1 MKKENQYINRELSW
15 LKFNARVLQEAA
27 DERVPLLERLRFAG
41 IFSNN
46 LDEFFKVR
54 YATVKRVAMNE
65 TSDKELGVHAKELL
79 EEITKE
85 VILLQDQSLKIIAS
99 ITKELEKEQIFI
111 VDEKNLLP
119 EHESFVNTYFYN
131 KVRPA
136 LFTIILNDLEMFPQ
150 LKDDVAYLA
159 VKMTLKEEDEKAS
172 GIEKFFSSRVYKE
185 KIQYAL
191 IELPT
196 TLDRFIELPQI
207 GDKHYIIMLDDVIRF
222 CLHKIFNIF
231 NYESLTANMIKITRD
246 AELDIDDDLSKSFI
260 EKISTSVE
268 DRRKGE
274 PVRFVYD
281 KMIDKDTLQF
291 LFEKMGIVKTDSVI
305 PGGRYHNRRDFM
317 SFPSLGRKDLTYPP
331 IQPLPVQGL
340 TSDESLLK
348 KIAEKDYLQYTPY
361 HTFSNIIWFLREAAL
376 DPKVKSVKI
385 TIYRL
390 AKNSQVVN
398 SLINAVK
405 NGKQVTVQI
414 ELQARFDEESNI
426 RYAEQ
431 LKAEGVKL
439 IFGVRGLKVHSKIC
453 VIERKEGK
461 ELKRYGF
468 ISTGNFNESTAKIY
482 TDYTLF
488 TANQE
493 ILKEVNKVFNFF
505 DTNYNVQKF
514 KHLIVS
520 PHYTKKQ
527 LKHLI
532 DEEIKN
538 AKAGKEAYIKLKMNN
553 ITSYKMIDKLYEAS
567 RAGVKIQMIVRGIC
581 CLVPGIEGMSENI
594 EVISIVDKFLEHPR
608 LFIFGNG
615 GTPKV
620 YISSADWMTRNISF
634 RVEVG
639 CPIYDKTIQQELI
652 DTFEIS
658 WADNVKARI
667 INKAQDN
674 TYRPHITPALRSQ
687 VALYEYYQHKNKLTE

>member
-1 MKKENQYINRELSW
+1 MKTKNTYVNRELSW

-27 DERVPLLERLRFAG
+27 DEKVPLLERLRFAG

-65 TSDKELGVHAKELL
+65 SSDKELGVHAKELL

-85 VILLQDQSLKIIAS
+85 VIQLQDESLSIINT
-99 ITKELEKEQIFI
+99 ITEELEKEQIFI
-111 VDEKNLLP
+111 VNEKTLLP
-119 EHESFVNTYFYN
+119 EHEAFVNTYFYD

-136 LFTIILNDLEMFPQ
+136 LFTIILNDLEKFPQ

-159 VKMTLKEEDEKAS
+159 VKMTLKEDEKAS
-172 GIEKFFSSRVYKE
+172 GVQKFFSSKAYKE

-196 TLDRFIELPQI
+196 TLNRFIELPQV

-222 CLHKIFNIF
+222 CLHLIFSIF
-231 NYESLTANMIKITRD
+231 NYESLSANMIKITRD
-246 AELDIDDDLSKSFI
+246 AELDIDDDLSKSFV
-260 EKISTSVE
+260 EKISSSVE
-268 DRRKGE
+268 DRRKGA

-281 KMIDKDTLQF
+281 KTIDKDTLHF
-291 LFEKMGIVKTDSVI
+291 LIEKMGIVNTDSVI
-305 PGGRYHNRRDFM
+305 PGGRYHNRRDYM
-317 SFPSLGRKDLTYPP
+317 SFPSLGRTDLTYAP
-331 IQPLPVQGL
+331 IHPLPVKGL
-340 TSDESLLK
+340 TSEESLLK
-348 KIAEKDYLQYTPY
+348 KIAEKDYLQFTPY

-405 NGKQVTVQI
+405 NGKKVTVQI

-431 LKAEGVKL
+431 LKVEGVKL

-453 VIERKEGK
+453 VIEREEGK
-461 ELKRYGF
+461 GIKRYGF
-468 ISTGNFNESTAKIY
+468 ISTGNFNESTAKVY

-488 TANQE
+488 TANQD

-505 DTNYNVQKF
+505 ETNYNIQKY

-520 PHYTKKQ
+520 PHYTKKILKQ
-527 LKHLI
+527 LI
-532 DEEIKN
+532 EEEIKN

-608 LFIFGNG
+608 LFIFGNNG
-615 GTPKV
+615 NPKV

-639 CPIYDKTIQQELI
+639 CPIYDETIKQELI

-658 WADNVKARI
+658 WADNVKARVI
-667 INKAQDN
+667 DQAQDN
-674 TYRPHITPALRSQ
+674 HYRPHTLPAQRSQ
-687 VALYEYYQHKNKLTE
+687 VALYEYYQQKNKLTE

>member
-1 MKKENQYINRELSW
+1 MKTKNTYVNRELSW

-27 DERVPLLERLRFAG
+27 DEKVPLLERLRFAG

-46 LDEFFKVR
+46 LDDFFKVR

-65 TSDKELGVHAKELL
+65 SSDKELGVHAKELL

-85 VILLQDQSLKIIAS
+85 VIQLQDESLSIINT
-99 ITKELEKEQIFI
+99 ITEELEKEQIFI
-111 VDEKNLLP
+111 VNEKTLLP
-119 EHESFVNTYFYN
+119 EHEAFVNTYFYD

-136 LFTIILNDLEMFPQ
+136 LFTIILNDLEKFPQ

-159 VKMTLKEEDEKAS
+159 VKMTLKEDEKAS
-172 GIEKFFSSRVYKE
+172 GVQKFFSSKAYKE

-196 TLDRFIELPQI
+196 TLNRFIELPQVD
-207 GDKHYIIMLDDVIRF
+207 DKHYIIMLDDVIRF
-222 CLHKIFNIF
+222 CLHLIFSIF
-231 NYESLTANMIKITRD
+231 NYESLSANMIKITRD
-246 AELDIDDDLSKSFI
+246 AELDIDDDLSKSFV
-260 EKISTSVE
+260 EKISSSVE
-268 DRRKGE
+268 DRRKGA

-281 KMIDKDTLQF
+281 KTIDKDTLHF
-291 LFEKMGIVKTDSVI
+291 LIEKMGIVNTDSVI
-305 PGGRYHNRRDFM
+305 PGGRYHNRRDYM
-317 SFPSLGRKDLTYPP
+317 SFPSLGRTDLTYAS
-331 IQPLPVQGL
+331 IHPLPVKGL
-340 TSDESLLK
+340 TSEESLLK
-348 KIAEKDYLQYTPY
+348 KIAEKDYLQFTPY

-405 NGKQVTVQI
+405 NGKKVTVQI

-453 VIERKEGK
+453 VIEREEGK
-461 ELKRYGF
+461 GIKRYGF
-468 ISTGNFNESTAKIY
+468 ISTGNFNESTAKVY

-488 TANQE
+488 TANQD

-505 DTNYNVQKF
+505 ETNYNIQKY

-520 PHYTKKQ
+520 PHYTKKILKQ
-527 LKHLI
+527 LI
-532 DEEIKN
+532 EEEIKN

-608 LFIFGNG
+608 LFIFGNNG
-615 GTPKV
+615 NPKV

-639 CPIYDKTIQQELI
+639 CPIYDETIKQELI

-658 WADNVKARI
+658 WADNVKARVI
-667 INKAQDN
+667 DQAQDN
-674 TYRPHITPALRSQ
+674 HYRPHTLPAQRSQ
-687 VALYEYYQHKNKLTE
+687 VALYEYYQQKNKLTE

>member
-1 MKKENQYINRELSW
+1 MKTKNTYVNRELSW

-27 DERVPLLERLRFAG
+27 DEKVPLLERLRFAG

-65 TSDKELGVHAKELL
+65 SSDKELGVHAKELL

-85 VILLQDQSLKIIAS
+85 VIQLQDESLSIINT
-99 ITKELEKEQIFI
+99 ITEELEKEQIFI
-111 VDEKNLLP
+111 VNEKTLLP
-119 EHESFVNTYFYN
+119 EHEAFVNTYFYD

-136 LFTIILNDLEMFPQ
+136 LFTIILNDLEKFPQ

-159 VKMTLKEEDEKAS
+159 VKMTLKEDEKAS
-172 GIEKFFSSRVYKE
+172 GVQKFFSSKAYKE

-196 TLDRFIELPQI
+196 TLNRFIELPQV

-222 CLHKIFNIF
+222 CLHLIFSIF
-231 NYESLTANMIKITRD
+231 NYESLSANMIKITRD
-246 AELDIDDDLSKSFI
+246 AELDIDDDLSKSFV
-260 EKISTSVE
+260 EKISSSVE
-268 DRRKGE
+268 DRRKGA

-281 KMIDKDTLQF
+281 KTIDKDTLHF
-291 LFEKMGIVKTDSVI
+291 LIEKMGIVNTDSVI
-305 PGGRYHNRRDFM
+305 PGGRYHNRRDYM
-317 SFPSLGRKDLTYPP
+317 SFPSLGRTDLTYVP
-331 IQPLPVQGL
+331 IHPLPVKGL
-340 TSDESLLK
+340 TSEESLLK
-348 KIAEKDYLQYTPY
+348 KIAEKDYLQFTPY

-405 NGKQVTVQI
+405 NGKKVTVQI

-453 VIERKEGK
+453 VIEREEGK
-461 ELKRYGF
+461 GIKRYGF
-468 ISTGNFNESTAKIY
+468 ISTGNFNESTAKVY

-488 TANQE
+488 TANQD

-505 DTNYNVQKF
+505 ETNYNIQKY

-520 PHYTKKQ
+520 PHYTKKI
-527 LKHLI
+527 LKQLI

-608 LFIFGNG
+608 LFIFGNNG
-615 GTPKV
+615 NPKV

-639 CPIYDKTIQQELI
+639 CPIYDETIKQELI

-658 WADNVKARI
+658 WADNVKARVI
-667 INKAQDN
+667 DQAQDN
-674 TYRPHITPALRSQ
+674 HYRSHTLPAQRSQ
-687 VALYEYYQHKNKLTE
+687 VALYEYYQQKNKLTE

>member
-1 MKKENQYINRELSW
+1 MKTKNTYVNRELSW

-27 DERVPLLERLRFAG
+27 DEKVPLLERLRFAG

-65 TSDKELGVHAKELL
+65 SSDKELGVHAKELL

-85 VILLQDQSLKIIAS
+85 VIQLQDESLSIINT
-99 ITKELEKEQIFI
+99 ITEELEKEQIFI
-111 VDEKNLLP
+111 VNEKTLLP
-119 EHESFVNTYFYN
+119 EHEAFVNTYFYD

-136 LFTIILNDLEMFPQ
+136 LFTIILNDLERFPQ

-159 VKMTLKEEDEKAS
+159 VKMTLKEDEKAS
-172 GIEKFFSSRVYKE
+172 GVQKFFSSKAYKE

-196 TLDRFIELPQI
+196 TLNRFIELPQVD
-207 GDKHYIIMLDDVIRF
+207 DKHYIIMLDDVIRF
-222 CLHKIFNIF
+222 CLHLIFSIF
-231 NYESLTANMIKITRD
+231 NYESLSANMIKITRD
-246 AELDIDDDLSKSFI
+246 AELDIDDDLSKSFV
-260 EKISTSVE
+260 EKISSSVE
-268 DRRKGE
+268 DRRKGA

-281 KMIDKDTLQF
+281 KTIDKDTLHF
-291 LFEKMGIVKTDSVI
+291 LIEKMGIVNTDSVI
-305 PGGRYHNRRDFM
+305 PGGRYHNRRDYM
-317 SFPSLGRKDLTYPP
+317 SFPSLGRTDLTYAP
-331 IQPLPVQGL
+331 IHPLPVKGL
-340 TSDESLLK
+340 TSEESLLK
-348 KIAEKDYLQYTPY
+348 KIAEKDYLQFTPY

-405 NGKQVTVQI
+405 NGKKVTVQI

-453 VIERKEGK
+453 VIEREEGK
-461 ELKRYGF
+461 GIKRYGF
-468 ISTGNFNESTAKIY
+468 ISTGNFNESTAKVY

-488 TANQE
+488 TANQD

-505 DTNYNVQKF
+505 ETNYNIQKY

-520 PHYTKKQ
+520 PHYTKKI
-527 LKHLI
+527 LKQLI

-608 LFIFGNG
+608 LFIFGNNG
-615 GTPKV
+615 NPKV

-639 CPIYDKTIQQELI
+639 CPIYDETIKQELI

-658 WADNVKARI
+658 WADNVKARVI
-667 INKAQDN
+667 DQAQDN
-674 TYRPHITPALRSQ
+674 HYRPHTLPAQRSQ
-687 VALYEYYQHKNKLTE
+687 VALYEYYQQKNKLTE

>member
-1 MKKENQYINRELSW
+1 MKTKNTYVNRELSW

-27 DERVPLLERLRFAG
+27 DEKVPLLERLRFAG

-65 TSDKELGVHAKELL
+65 SSDKELGVHAKELL

-85 VILLQDQSLKIIAS
+85 VIQLQDESLSIINT
-99 ITKELEKEQIFI
+99 ITEELEKEQIFI
-111 VDEKNLLP
+111 VNEKTLLP
-119 EHESFVNTYFYN
+119 EHEAFVNTYFYD

-136 LFTIILNDLEMFPQ
+136 LFTIILNDLEKFPQ

-159 VKMTLKEEDEKAS
+159 VKMTLKEDEKAS
-172 GIEKFFSSRVYKE
+172 GVQKFFSSKAYKE

-196 TLDRFIELPQI
+196 TLNRFIELPQVD
-207 GDKHYIIMLDDVIRF
+207 DKHYIIMLDDVIRF
-222 CLHKIFNIF
+222 CLHLIFSIF
-231 NYESLTANMIKITRD
+231 NYESLSANMIKITRD
-246 AELDIDDDLSKSFI
+246 AELDIDDDLSKSFV
-260 EKISTSVE
+260 EKISSSVE
-268 DRRKGE
+268 DRRKGA

-281 KMIDKDTLQF
+281 KTIDKDTLHF
-291 LFEKMGIVKTDSVI
+291 LIEKMGIVNTDSVI
-305 PGGRYHNRRDFM
+305 PGGRYHNRRDYM
-317 SFPSLGRKDLTYPP
+317 SFPSLGRTDLTYAP
-331 IQPLPVQGL
+331 IHPLPVKGL
-340 TSDESLLK
+340 TSEESLLK
-348 KIAEKDYLQYTPY
+348 KIAEKDYLQFTPY

-405 NGKQVTVQI
+405 NGKKVTVQI

-453 VIERKEGK
+453 VIEREEGK
-461 ELKRYGF
+461 GIKRYGF
-468 ISTGNFNESTAKIY
+468 ISTGNFNESTAKVY

-488 TANQE
+488 TANQD

-505 DTNYNVQKF
+505 ETNYNIQKY

-520 PHYTKKQ
+520 PHYTKKI
-527 LKHLI
+527 LKQLI

-608 LFIFGNG
+608 LFIFGNNG
-615 GTPKV
+615 NPKI

-639 CPIYDKTIQQELI
+639 CPIYDETIKQELI

-658 WADNVKARI
+658 WADNVKARVI
-667 INKAQDN
+667 DQAQDN
-674 TYRPHITPALRSQ
+674 HYRPHTLPAQRSQ
-687 VALYEYYQHKNKLTE
+687 VALYEYYQQKNKLTE

>member
-1 MKKENQYINRELSW
+1 MKTKNTYVNRELSW

-27 DERVPLLERLRFAG
+27 DEKVPLLERLRFAG

-65 TSDKELGVHAKELL
+65 SSDKELGVHAKELL

-85 VILLQDQSLKIIAS
+85 VIQLQDESLSIINT
-99 ITKELEKEQIFI
+99 ITEELEKEQIFI
-111 VDEKNLLP
+111 VNEKTLLP
-119 EHESFVNTYFYN
+119 EHEAFVNTYFYD

-136 LFTIILNDLEMFPQ
+136 LFTIILNDLEKFPQ

-159 VKMTLKEEDEKAS
+159 VKMTLKEDEKAS
-172 GIEKFFSSRVYKE
+172 GVQKFFSSKAYKE

-196 TLDRFIELPQI
+196 TLNRFIELPQV

-222 CLHKIFNIF
+222 CLHLIFSIF
-231 NYESLTANMIKITRD
+231 NYESLSANMIKITRD
-246 AELDIDDDLSKSFI
+246 AELDIDDDLSKSFV
-260 EKISTSVE
+260 EKISSSVE
-268 DRRKGE
+268 DRRKGA

-281 KMIDKDTLQF
+281 KTIDKDTLHF
-291 LFEKMGIVKTDSVI
+291 LIEKMGIVNTDSVI
-305 PGGRYHNRRDFM
+305 PGGRYHNRRDYM
-317 SFPSLGRKDLTYPP
+317 SFPSLGRTDLTYAP
-331 IQPLPVQGL
+331 IHPLPVKGL
-340 TSDESLLK
+340 TSEESLLK
-348 KIAEKDYLQYTPY
+348 KIAEKDYLQFTPY

-405 NGKQVTVQI
+405 NGKKVTVQI

-453 VIERKEGK
+453 VIEREEGK
-461 ELKRYGF
+461 GIKRYGF
-468 ISTGNFNESTAKIY
+468 ISTGNFNESTAKVY

-488 TANQE
+488 TANQD

-505 DTNYNVQKF
+505 ETNYNIQKY

-520 PHYTKKQ
+520 PHYTKKILTQ
-527 LKHLI
+527 LI

-608 LFIFGNG
+608 LFIFGNNG
-615 GTPKV
+615 NPKV

-639 CPIYDKTIQQELI
+639 CPIYDETIKQELI

-658 WADNVKARI
+658 WADNVKARVI
-667 INKAQDN
+667 DQAQDN
-674 TYRPHITPALRSQ
+674 HYRPHTLPAQRSQ
-687 VALYEYYQHKNKLTE
+687 VALYEYYQQKNKLTE

>member
-1 MKKENQYINRELSW
+1 MKTKNTYVNRELSW

-27 DERVPLLERLRFAG
+27 DEKVPLLERLRFAG

-65 TSDKELGVHAKELL
+65 SSDKELGVHAKELL

-85 VILLQDQSLKIIAS
+85 VIQLQDESLSIINT
-99 ITKELEKEQIFI
+99 ITEELEKEQIFI
-111 VDEKNLLP
+111 VNEKTLLP
-119 EHESFVNTYFYN
+119 EHEAFVNTYFYD

-136 LFTIILNDLEMFPQ
+136 LFTIILNDLEKFPQ

-159 VKMTLKEEDEKAS
+159 VKMTLKEDEKAS
-172 GIEKFFSSRVYKE
+172 GVQKFFSSKAYKE

-196 TLDRFIELPQI
+196 TLNRFIELPQVD
-207 GDKHYIIMLDDVIRF
+207 DKHYIIMLDDVIRF
-222 CLHKIFNIF
+222 CLHLIFSIF
-231 NYESLTANMIKITRD
+231 NYESLSANMIKITRD
-246 AELDIDDDLSKSFI
+246 AELDIDDDLSKSFV
-260 EKISTSVE
+260 EKISSSVE
-268 DRRKGE
+268 DRRKGA

-281 KMIDKDTLQF
+281 KTIDKDTLHF
-291 LFEKMGIVKTDSVI
+291 LIEKMGIVNTDSVI
-305 PGGRYHNRRDFM
+305 PGGRYHNRRDYM
-317 SFPSLGRKDLTYPP
+317 SFPSLGRTDLTYAS
-331 IQPLPVQGL
+331 IHPLPVKGL
-340 TSDESLLK
+340 TSEESLLK
-348 KIAEKDYLQYTPY
+348 KIAEKDYLQFTPY

-405 NGKQVTVQI
+405 NGKKVTVQI

-431 LKAEGVKL
+431 LKVEGVKL

-453 VIERKEGK
+453 VIEREEGK
-461 ELKRYGF
+461 GIKRYGF
-468 ISTGNFNESTAKIY
+468 ISTGNFNESTAKVY

-488 TANQE
+488 TANQD

-505 DTNYNVQKF
+505 ETNYNIQKY

-520 PHYTKKQ
+520 PHYTKKILKQ
-527 LKHLI
+527 LI
-532 DEEIKN
+532 EEEIKN

-608 LFIFGNG
+608 LFIFGNNG
-615 GTPKV
+615 NPKV

-639 CPIYDKTIQQELI
+639 CPIYDETIKQELI

-658 WADNVKARI
+658 WADNVKARVI
-667 INKAQDN
+667 DQAQDN
-674 TYRPHITPALRSQ
+674 HYRPHTLPAQRSQ
-687 VALYEYYQHKNKLTE
+687 VALYEYYQQKNKLTE

>member
-1 MKKENQYINRELSW
+1 MKTKNTYVNRELSW

-27 DERVPLLERLRFAG
+27 DEKVPLLERLRFAG

-65 TSDKELGVHAKELL
+65 SSDKELGVHAKELL

-85 VILLQDQSLKIIAS
+85 VIQLQDESLSIINT
-99 ITKELEKEQIFI
+99 ITEELEKEQIFI
-111 VDEKNLLP
+111 VNEKTLLP
-119 EHESFVNTYFYN
+119 EHEAFVNTYFYD

-136 LFTIILNDLEMFPQ
+136 LFTIILNDLEKFPQ

-159 VKMTLKEEDEKAS
+159 VKMTLKEDEKAS
-172 GIEKFFSSRVYKE
+172 GVQKFFSSKAYKE

-196 TLDRFIELPQI
+196 TLNRFIELPQV

-222 CLHKIFNIF
+222 CLHLIFSIF
-231 NYESLTANMIKITRD
+231 NYESLSANMIKITRD
-246 AELDIDDDLSKSFI
+246 AELDIDDDLSKSFV

-268 DRRKGE
+268 DRRKGA

-281 KMIDKDTLQF
+281 KTIDKDTLYF
-291 LFEKMGIVKTDSVI
+291 LIEKMGIVNTDSVI
-305 PGGRYHNRRDFM
+305 PGGRYHNRRDYM
-317 SFPSLGRKDLTYPP
+317 SFPSLGRTDLTYAP
-331 IQPLPVQGL
+331 IHPLPVKGL
-340 TSDESLLK
+340 TSEESLLK
-348 KIAEKDYLQYTPY
+348 KIAEKDYLQFTPY

-405 NGKQVTVQI
+405 NGKKVTVQI

-453 VIERKEGK
+453 VIEREEGK
-461 ELKRYGF
+461 GIKRYGF
-468 ISTGNFNESTAKIY
+468 ISTGNFNESTAKVY

-488 TANQE
+488 TANQD

-505 DTNYNVQKF
+505 ETNYNIQKY

-520 PHYTKKQ
+520 PHYTKKI
-527 LKHLI
+527 LKQLI

-608 LFIFGNG
+608 LFIFGNNG
-615 GTPKV
+615 NPKV

-639 CPIYDKTIQQELI
+639 CPIYDEAIKQELI

-658 WADNVKARI
+658 WADNVKARVI
-667 INKAQDN
+667 DQAQDN
-674 TYRPHITPALRSQ
+674 HYRPHTLPAQRSQ
-687 VALYEYYQHKNKLTE
+687 VALYEYYQQKNKLTE

>member
-1 MKKENQYINRELSW
+1 MKTKNTYVNRELSW

-27 DERVPLLERLRFAG
+27 DEKVPLLERLRFAG

-65 TSDKELGVHAKELL
+65 SSDKELGVHAKELL

-85 VILLQDQSLKIIAS
+85 VIQLQDESLSIINT
-99 ITKELEKEQIFI
+99 ITEELEKEQIFI
-111 VDEKNLLP
+111 VNEKTLLP
-119 EHESFVNTYFYN
+119 EHEAFVNTYFYD

-136 LFTIILNDLEMFPQ
+136 LFTIILNDLEKFPQ

-159 VKMTLKEEDEKAS
+159 VKMTLKEDEKAS
-172 GIEKFFSSRVYKE
+172 GVQKFFSSKAYKE

-191 IELPT
+191 IELPI
-196 TLDRFIELPQI
+196 TLNRFIELPQVD
-207 GDKHYIIMLDDVIRF
+207 DKHYIIMLDDVIRF
-222 CLHKIFNIF
+222 CLHLIFSIF
-231 NYESLTANMIKITRD
+231 NYESLSANMIKITRD
-246 AELDIDDDLSKSFI
+246 AELDIDDDLSKSFV
-260 EKISTSVE
+260 EKISSSVE
-268 DRRKGE
+268 DRRKGA

-281 KMIDKDTLQF
+281 KTIDKDTLHF
-291 LFEKMGIVKTDSVI
+291 LIEKMGIVNTDSVI
-305 PGGRYHNRRDFM
+305 PGGRYHNRRDYM
-317 SFPSLGRKDLTYPP
+317 SFPSLGRTDLTYAP
-331 IQPLPVQGL
+331 IHPLPVKGL
-340 TSDESLLK
+340 TSEESLLK
-348 KIAEKDYLQYTPY
+348 KIAEKDYLQFTPY

-405 NGKQVTVQI
+405 NGKKVTVQI

-453 VIERKEGK
+453 VIEREEGK
-461 ELKRYGF
+461 GIKRYGF
-468 ISTGNFNESTAKIY
+468 ISTGNFNESTAKVY

-488 TANQE
+488 TANQD

-505 DTNYNVQKF
+505 ETNYNIQKY

-520 PHYTKKQ
+520 PHYTKKILKQ
-527 LKHLI
+527 LI
-532 DEEIKN
+532 EEEIKN

-581 CLVPGIEGMSENI
+581 CLVPNIEGMSENI

-608 LFIFGNG
+608 LFIFGNNG
-615 GTPKV
+615 NPKV

-639 CPIYDKTIQQELI
+639 CPIYDEAIKQELI

-658 WADNVKARI
+658 WADNVKARVI
-667 INKAQDN
+667 DQAQDN
-674 TYRPHITPALRSQ
+674 HYRPHTLPAQRSQ
-687 VALYEYYQHKNKLTE
+687 VALYEYYQQKNKLTE

>member
-1 MKKENQYINRELSW
+1 MKTKNTYVNRELSW

-27 DERVPLLERLRFAG
+27 DEKVPLLERLRFAG

-65 TSDKELGVHAKELL
+65 SSDKELGVHAKELL

-85 VILLQDQSLKIIAS
+85 VIQLQDESLSIINT
-99 ITKELEKEQIFI
+99 ITEELEKEQIFI
-111 VDEKNLLP
+111 VNEKTLLP
-119 EHESFVNTYFYN
+119 EHEAFVNTYFYD

-136 LFTIILNDLEMFPQ
+136 LFTIILNDLEKFPQ

-159 VKMTLKEEDEKAS
+159 VKMTLKEDEKAS
-172 GIEKFFSSRVYKE
+172 GVQKFFSSKAYKE

-196 TLDRFIELPQI
+196 TLNRFIELPQV

-222 CLHKIFNIF
+222 CLHLIFSIF
-231 NYESLTANMIKITRD
+231 NYESLSANMIKITRD
-246 AELDIDDDLSKSFI
+246 AELDIDDDLSKSFV
-260 EKISTSVE
+260 EKISSSVE
-268 DRRKGE
+268 DRRKGA

-281 KMIDKDTLQF
+281 KTIDKDTLHF
-291 LFEKMGIVKTDSVI
+291 LIEKMGIVNTDSVI
-305 PGGRYHNRRDFM
+305 PGGRYHNRRDYM
-317 SFPSLGRKDLTYPP
+317 SFPSLGRTDLTYAS
-331 IQPLPVQGL
+331 IHPLPVKGL
-340 TSDESLLK
+340 TSEESLLK
-348 KIAEKDYLQYTPY
+348 KIAEKDYLQFTPY

-405 NGKQVTVQI
+405 NGKKVTVQI

-453 VIERKEGK
+453 VIEREEGK
-461 ELKRYGF
+461 GIKRYGF
-468 ISTGNFNESTAKIY
+468 ISTGNFNESTAKVY

-488 TANQE
+488 TANQD

-505 DTNYNVQKF
+505 ETNYNIQKY

-520 PHYTKKQ
+520 PHYTKKILKQ
-527 LKHLI
+527 LI
-532 DEEIKN
+532 EEEIKN

-608 LFIFGNG
+608 LFIFGNNG
-615 GTPKV
+615 NPKV

-639 CPIYDKTIQQELI
+639 CPIYDEAIKQELI

-658 WADNVKARI
+658 WADNVKARVI
-667 INKAQDN
+667 DQAQDN
-674 TYRPHITPALRSQ
+674 HYRPHTLPAQRSQ
-687 VALYEYYQHKNKLTE
+687 VALYEYYEQKNKLTE